1 MNAMDNIDKRELDN
15 YRAADTAGLLV
26 RLPVP
31 LGSEVWQV
39 CNNPAWNSGVGS
51 AEMFLFGEVQ
61 TPCRI
66 VQATKFTV
74 RMIEDWGIR
83 VFPTEAE
90 ARKML

>member
-15 YRAADTAGLLV
+15 YRAADAGGLLV

-74 RMIEDWGIR
+74 DMMDEWGIS

-90 ARKML
+90 AQRAL

>member
-1 MNAMDNIDKRELDN
+1 MDDFDKRELDN

-31 LGSEVWQV
+31 LGSEVWRV
-39 CNNPAWNSGVGS
+39 CNNPAWNSGVS
-51 AEMFLFGEVQ
+51 STEIFLFGKVQ

-66 VQATKFTV
+66 VQAAKFTV
-74 RMIEDWGIR
+74 DMMDEWGVS

-90 ARKML
+90 AGKML

>member
-1 MNAMDNIDKRELDN
+1 MNAMDYLDKRELDN

-39 CNNPAWNSGVGS
+39 CNNPAWNSGVDS

-66 VQATKFTV
+66 VRATKFTV
-74 RMIEDWGIR
+74 DMIDKWEIS
-83 VFPTEAE
+83 VFPAEAE